1 MQSLPNVLDNE
12 AMMGLAEN
20 AEFGGSRVSSER
32 TDRQLVDLFVA
43 GDSTAFEQLFDR
55 HKRYVARLAGKYL
68 NRHEDVEEIVQITFA
83 KAFVEMPKF
92 RGDHQFSMMGWL
104 RRITVNACIDQ
115 LRKQKR
121 KPEDL
126 CCELSDGEVSTLE
139 RFACSGGANGAAK
152 LSDRDLVEK
161 LLGHLDPEDRAVM
174 QMLYAE
180 DMSVAE
186 IGELLGWSGSK
197 VKIRAWRA
205 RRTLRKVLG
214 KYL

>member
-1 MQSLPNVLDNE
+1 MQSLPNLLENE

-20 AEFGGSRVSSER
+20 AEFGGPRILSER
-32 TDRQLVDLFVA
+32 TDRQLVDLFLA
-43 GDSTAFEQLFDR
+43 GDSTGFEQLFDR
-55 HKRYVARLAGKYL
+55 HKRYVVRLAGKYL

-83 KAFVEMPKF
+83 KAFMEMPKF

-126 CCELSDGEVSTLE
+126 CCELSDGEVNMLE
-139 RFACSGGANGAAK
+139 RFAGSGFGIGASE

-161 LLGHLDPEDRAVM
+161 LLGHLEPEDRAVI

-197 VKIRAWRA
+197 VKIRAWRS
-205 RRTLRKVLG
+205 RRALRKVIG